1 MTILFWGLIPL
12 MFALGQFQLA
22 DKIYFPH
29 VALIL
34 LAIAALLSKGISVR
48 LPKILLVWLSLFLGT
63 ALFSSALVLEA
74 TALRA
79 SSQLMLFAIAVI
91 LPSLLV
97 DDERSLRSLILAL
110 LAGATINAVA
120 GVVQSA
126 TWITNYGF
134 VLIADGEWFRVKGAA
149 VTPADYVMQLVVGLS
164 ICEFLKNQTLRKWGR
179 RFFIVCLLFSN
190 SRTALVVLALYGVR
204 ALWRAGRG
212 AIARAAV
219 VFAIVIPLAFATAP
233 GELVADRIADIFN
246 SDFNI
251 KRIVT
256 FEYVI
261 QQIFDDPAHLFVGHG
276 YGTFAFFHPLDLEN
290 YDNTHNIYLHVLFSG
305 GLIGFA
311 AFIGFMAYI
320 VRDVLRFRRNTVNH
334 PRLANGAQGILFV
347 CLVVLVGGLVET
359 NIIGIGS
366 GSTAG
371 LCLGCALAGNRILRR
386 TRCINTPEKVHV
398 PCVS

>member
-1 MTILFWGLIPL
+1 MTILLWGLIPL

-48 LPKILLVWLSLFLGT
+48 LPRILLVWLFLFLGT

-204 ALWRAGRG
+204 AFWRAGRG

-276 YGTFAFFHPLDLEN
+276 YGTFTFFHPLDLEN

-334 PRLANGAQGILFV
+334 PRLANGARGILFV

-386 TRCINTPEKVHV
+386 TRCINTPEKGHV

>member
-1 MTILFWGLIPL
+1 

-29 VALIL
+29 LALIL
-34 LAIAALLSKGISVR
+34 LAITAVLLRGINVR
-48 LPKILLVWLSLFLGT
+48 LPKILLFWLFLFLGT
-63 ALFSSALVLEA
+63 TIFSSALVLDA
-74 TALRA
+74 AALRA

-91 LPSLLV
+91 LPLLLV
-97 DDERSLRSLILAL
+97 DNERLLRSLILSL
-110 LAGATINAVA
+110 LAGATINAVT
-120 GVVQSA
+120 GVVQSV

-134 VLIADGEWFRVKGAA
+134 VLIADGEWFRMKGAA
-149 VTPADYVMQLVVGLS
+149 VSPADYVMQLVVGLS
-164 ICEFLKNQTLRKWGR
+164 ICDFLKNQVLRKWGR

-190 SRTALVVLALYGVR
+190 SRTALVILALYGVR
-204 ALWRAGRG
+204 ALWRADKRV
-212 AIARAAV
+212 IVRAAA
-219 VFAIVIPLAFATAP
+219 VFVIFIPLALATAP

-251 KRIVT
+251 KRIIT
-256 FEYVI
+256 FNYVI
-261 QQIFDDPAHLFVGHG
+261 QQIFDHPAHLFIGHG
-276 YGTFAFFHPLDLEN
+276 YGTFTFFHPLDLEN

-320 VRDVLRFRRNTVNH
+320 VSEVLRFGRNTVNH
-334 PRLANGAQGILFV
+334 PLLAEGARGIFFI

-371 LCLGCALAGNRILRR
+371 LCIGCALAGNRILRPS
-386 TRCINTPEKVHV
+386 RCINTSKKDHV
-398 PCVS
+398 LCVS

>member
-1 MTILFWGLIPL
+1 M
-12 MFALGQFQLA
+12 
-22 DKIYFPH
+22 
-29 VALIL
+29 
-34 LAIAALLSKGISVR
+34 
-48 LPKILLVWLSLFLGT
+48 
-63 ALFSSALVLEA
+63 
-74 TALRA
+74 
-79 SSQLMLFAIAVI
+79 
-91 LPSLLV
+91 
-97 DDERSLRSLILAL
+97 
-110 LAGATINAVA
+110 
-120 GVVQSA
+120 QSA